1 LKNGA
6 ESGHVCAEGSLLKL
20 PQQMFVELGFM
31 LVLNFLYIQ
40 RWVFESNT
48 VPLGQLT
55 HWFVPKSKKE
65 AFGQPIH
72 EFPL

>member
-6 ESGHVCAEGSLLKL
+6 ESGHICAEGSLLKL

-31 LVLNFLYIQ
+31 LVFNFLYIQ

-55 HWFVPKSKKE
+55 H
-65 AFGQPIH
+65 
-72 EFPL
+72 

>member
-1 LKNGA
+1 MKRIINYNCDGLCVQLYCSKRYTHHTQLAINN
-6 ESGHVCAEGSLLKL
+6 
-20 PQQMFVELGFM
+20 MFVELGFM

-55 HWFVPKSKKE
+55 H
-65 AFGQPIH
+65 
-72 EFPL
+72 